1 MSEPNGDRQSLE
13 ARMAAL
19 EATVATL
26 ERRISALY
34 SREIADARSR
44 AGQRT
49 DDVAAMAADDDA
61 SAARIDRRADGST
74 LRPSIVPADPGQW
87 VNRLGIALLLLGAA
101 FGFKYSIDR
110 GWIGPA
116 VRVLCGIGLGAAL
129 LVASMRVRA
138 SRPGLSRVLAGGGIA
153 SGYLS
158 IYAAFQLY
166 ALMSQGA
173 AVVAM
178 SLVTIAAFF
187 VAVRSDD
194 AMAATIGTIGGLATP
209 VLLST
214 SSGNVAGLVGYTSA
228 VVAGAGAVFL
238 GRGWRAVL
246 WTSAIGGWLLMAGAS
261 ELAVRRGGS
270 APMIA
275 EAGILFLAMA
285 TWCLGVVREVLAAE
299 HPARW
304 RAPTFG
310 FGPAAMR
317 ANPAASPPPASRATF
332 ARALQATPA
341 EDWLLQP
348 HQLAL
353 ATPVAVLGLSTFT
366 WELERTAAGLVAAL
380 LAAVLAI
387 AAAQLRI
394 LRLETT
400 VRLAATHAMS
410 AAVMVAFAIA
420 LMLDGDAARVGLA
433 CEALVMLVLV
443 SRHGGRQP
451 AAIGHLIF
459 LYVSVQTF
467 AGLLEGGDGTAA
479 LTTSELSDL
488 AVLAALG
495 GAARVLDV
503 VERGTYL
510 VAAQGGLL
518 LWLHN
523 ALAPLDNGATLV
535 TAAWFAN
542 AVVLIVAGLRLDSPT
557 LRMAGGV
564 VMAVT
569 MGKLFAV
576 DMARVDA
583 GIRIVTFL
591 GFGAV
596 LLGLGYAFPALWR
609 ERRGGG
615 PAGGEAGSPS

>member
-1 MSEPNGDRQSLE
+1 MSEPNGDGESLE
-13 ARMAAL
+13 ARIAAL
-19 EATVATL
+19 ETTVATL
-26 ERRISALY
+26 ERRISDLY
-34 SREIADARSR
+34 SREKAGARSR
-44 AGQRT
+44 AEHRT
-49 DDVAAMAADDDA
+49 GDVDA
-61 SAARIDRRADGST
+61 TSSGDHASTGSIDVRADSPT
-74 LRPSIVPADPGQW
+74 LRASVAPADPGQW
-87 VNRLGIALLLLGAA
+87 VNRLGIALVLLGAA

-110 GWIGPA
+110 GWIGPV
-116 VRVLCGIGLGAAL
+116 VRVLCGLGLGATL
-129 LVASMRVRA
+129 LVASTRVRA

-158 IYAAFQLY
+158 IYAAFHLY
-166 ALMSQGA
+166 ALMSLGA
-173 AVVAM
+173 AVAAM

-194 AMAATIGTIGGLATP
+194 AMAATIGTVGGLATP
-209 VLLST
+209 ALLST
-214 SSGNVAGLVGYTSA
+214 GSGNVAGLVGYTSA
-228 VVAGAGAVFL
+228 VVAGAGAVFFCM
-238 GRGWRAVL
+238 GWRAVL
-246 WTSAIGGWLLMAGAS
+246 WTSAIGGWLLMAGAT

-270 APMIA
+270 APA
-275 EAGILFLAMA
+275 VTQAGILFLALA
-285 TWCLGVVREVLAAE
+285 TWCLAVLREIFVAGN
-299 HPARW
+299 PARW
-304 RAPTFG
+304 RAATFG
-310 FGPAAMR
+310 FGPAAVRTM
-317 ANPAASPPPASRATF
+317 
-332 ARALQATPA
+332 PA
-341 EDWLLQP
+341 EDWTLQP

-353 ATPVAVLGLSTFT
+353 ATPVAVLGLSTMT
-366 WELERTAAGLVAAL
+366 WELERTASGLVAGS
-380 LAAVLAI
+380 LAVIFAI
-387 AAAQLRI
+387 AAAQLRS
-394 LRLETT
+394 LRIQTA

-410 AAVMVAFAIA
+410 AAVMIAFAIA
-420 LMLDGDAARVGLA
+420 LLLEGDAARVGLA

-443 SRHGGRQP
+443 SRDDGRQP
-451 AAIGHLIF
+451 AAIGHLLF

-479 LTTSELSDL
+479 LTMAELSDL

-495 GAARVLDV
+495 AAARVLDV

-518 LWLHN
+518 LWLLN
-523 ALAPLDNGATLV
+523 ALMPFEHGATLV

-542 AVVLIVAGLRLDSPT
+542 AVVLVVAGLRLDSPT

-583 GIRIVTFL
+583 GVRIVTFL

-609 ERRGGG
+609 ERRAPGR
-615 PAGGEAGSPS
+615 AGGETGSAPWESPGARRAE